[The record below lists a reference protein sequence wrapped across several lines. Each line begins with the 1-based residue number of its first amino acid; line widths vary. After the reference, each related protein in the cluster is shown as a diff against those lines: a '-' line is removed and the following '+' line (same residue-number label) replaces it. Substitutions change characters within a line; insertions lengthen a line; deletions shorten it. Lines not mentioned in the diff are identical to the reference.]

1 MLSIAKGL
9 ATVYNLLSPT
19 KVMARPQGMEIYA
32 TRLASFDIA
41 QPTTKKKR
49 ASGAKG
55 VKALRWP
62 HKSPSPAEVGFVFCR
77 VQPILY

>member
-9 ATVYNLLSPT
+9 ATVYNSLSPSKAMVT
-19 KVMARPQGMEIYA
+19 SQGVELYA

-55 VKALRWP
+55 AKALKWP
-62 HKSPSPAEVGFVFCR
+62 HKSPSPSDVSFVFWR
-77 VQPILY
+77 G